1 MSTSL
6 LLLELAALISPH
18 RLHVRTP
25 CTPHRCATARAV
37 AVADSLLD
45 IRREA
50 EAIGLAGAELVA
62 AKLGADVMKTKASR
76 GDLLTEVDVAVQE
89 IIEQR
94 VRAKFPDHGFL
105 GEESVAAGPKASA
118 DALRAALDASES
130 EYLWIVDPIDGTTNF
145 VQGLPLVGISIGV
158 ARRTSAGWEL
168 AVGCIVD
175 PFSKLGRPEV
185 FSAVAGGGATADGA
199 PISVGD
205 ETLADAVVCTGFGPS
220 EASLR
225 PMVRGISAVGAK
237 ARTVR
242 MLGSAAIMLA
252 WVACGRL
259 SAYFEADLN
268 AWDMAAGVLL
278 VREAGGVVTGLDGAR
293 WEVAT
298 RTLIASNA
306 PAHAEL
312 QATLADAKVT
322 GLDDV

>member
-1 MSTSL
+1 M
-6 LLLELAALISPH
+6 
-18 RLHVRTP
+18 
-25 CTPHRCATARAV
+25 
-37 AVADSLLD
+37 
-45 IRREA
+45 
-50 EAIGLAGAELVA
+50 
-62 AKLGADVMKTKASR
+62 
-76 GDLLTEVDVAVQE
+76 
-89 IIEQR
+89 
-94 VRAKFPDHGFL
+94 
-105 GEESVAAGPKASA
+105 
-118 DALRAALDASES
+118 
-130 EYLWIVDPIDGTTNF
+130 
-145 VQGLPLVGISIGV
+145 
-158 ARRTSAGWEL
+158 
-168 AVGCIVD
+168 
-175 PFSKLGRPEV
+175 
-185 FSAVAGGGATADGA
+185 AGGGATADGA

>member
-1 MSTSL
+1 
-6 LLLELAALISPH
+6 
-18 RLHVRTP
+18 
-25 CTPHRCATARAV
+25 
-37 AVADSLLD
+37 
-45 IRREA
+45 
-50 EAIGLAGAELVA
+50 
-62 AKLGADVMKTKASR
+62 MKTKASR

-130 EYLWIVDPIDGTTNF
+130 EFLWIVDPIDGTTNF

-158 ARRTSAGWEL
+158 ARRTAAGWEL

-185 FSAVAGGGATADGA
+185 FSAVVGGGATADGA

-242 MLGSAAIMLA
+242 
-252 WVACGRL
+252 
-259 SAYFEADLN
+259 N
-268 AWDMAAGVLL
+268 ARVGGHHARV
-278 VREAGGVVTGLDGAR
+278 GGVR
-293 WEVAT
+293 
-298 RTLIASNA
+298 
-306 PAHAEL
+306 PAERVL
-312 QATLADAKVT
+312 
-322 GLDDV
+322 